1 MRCESLIGDNDR
13 FHVEASTD
21 APGLIKSQI
30 CLSMCLRN
38 RIMLFTSIR
47 LSYFRCQNSALK
59 GEACQLHDFTITI
72 AHDENI
78 DEDSSLKSALLVS
91 NIQRFSA
98 QGNIHKL
105 FFGYEEDTNQINIQ
119 FVSYISRRM
128 AI

>member
-1 MRCESLIGDNDR
+1 MRCKSLISDNDTS
-13 FHVEASTD
+13 HVEASTD
-21 APGLIKSQI
+21 ARGLIKSQI

-59 GEACQLHDFTITI
+59 SEALKLSNFTIFTITI

-98 QGNIHKL
+98 QDNIHKL
-105 FFGYEEDTNQINIQ
+105 FFGYEEDMNQINIQ
-119 FVSYISRRM
+119 FVSYMSR
-128 AI
+128 